1 MTQHLILTNKGKE
14 NNTQGV
20 NKMINNIANQLKNL
34 GVELKGSLNIEID
47 SFDDNKVKV
56 FDMNITTFE
65 KTLVGVYYKKLD
77 TLFRVESLGL

>member
-65 KTLVGVYYKKLD
+65 KTLVGIYYKKLN
-77 TLFRVESLGL
+77 TLFRAESLGL